1 MNKNYLK
8 IVIVAVVV
16 GLLSFYAGVRH
27 GQATAPTDTNQ
38 ARSGQFGN
46 GGRVGGQR
54 NGGIGGGFTAGQVLS
69 KDANSITLQ
78 LRSGGSMIVL
88 YSTSTQVQKSVSGSD
103 SDLSVGEQVMVSGSA
118 NADGSLT
125 AQSIQIRPENAS
137 STVAR

>member
-1 MNKNYLK
+1 MNKTYLK

-27 GQATAPTDTNQ
+27 GQSIAATDTNQ
-38 ARSGQFGN
+38 ARTGQFG
-46 GGRVGGQR
+46 GRAGGQR
-54 NGGIGGGFTAGQVLS
+54 NAGMGGGFTAGQVLS
-69 KDANSITLQ
+69 KDVNSITLQ

-88 YSTSTQVQKSVSGSD
+88 YSSSTQVQKSVSGAA
-103 SDLSVGEQVMVSGSA
+103 SDLSVGEQVMVNGSA

-137 STVAR
+137 STLAR